1 MRVLEDGPWMFG
13 KDLVAVADF
22 DGEKTIDEVEFTF
35 IPVWVRVMKMSLGL
49 MNKAAGE
56 MISDVLEVDVDDDDM
71 AVGKYMR
78 VKVKL
83 DIHKLFMRGV
93 TMDVGGDPKE
103 KMKWCPL
110 VYKYLLDFCYT
121 CGLIG
126 HTNHLCEVQ
135 LQKGEAQQFSR
146 ALRFI
151 PEKKFRED
159 CRSKSGEQRYQ
170 LPWRSS
176 RGREVGGSGGWG
188 SHSRRGSDGESSR
201 KEEKSRGRER
211 AS

>member
-1 MRVLEDGPWMFG
+1 V
-13 KDLVAVADF
+13 
-22 DGEKTIDEVEFTF
+22 VEM
-35 IPVWVRVMKMSLGL
+35 IV
-49 MNKAAGE
+49 E
-56 MISDVLEVDVDDDDM
+56 MISDVLEVDVDDDKM
-71 AVGKYMR
+71 AVGRYMR

-83 DIHKLFMRGV
+83 DIHKPFMRGV

-110 VYKYLLDFCYT
+110 VYEYLLDFCYT

-135 LQKGEAQQFSR
+135 LHKGEAQQFSR

-151 PEKKFRED
+151 PEKKKFRED
-159 CRSKSGEQRYQ
+159 SRSKSGEQQWQ

-176 RGREVGGSGGWG
+176 RGREAGGLGSWG
-188 SHSRRGSDGESSR
+188 NSSRRGSDGES
-201 KEEKSRGRER
+201 
-211 AS
+211 